1 MRGARLGKGTGGNG
15 DRGGPDAPVWT
26 GRRVRRIEDPKL
38 LRGRGTY
45 VDDIALEGTV
55 YVAFVRSPHA
65 HARVVRVDGSR
76 AQSSPGVLLVLTAA
90 DLALGGVPA
99 EGLRGAKLALHPV
112 LASGVV
118 RYVGE
123 PVAAVVARSRAE
135 AEDAASLVEV
145 TYEPLEPVTDP
156 LRALEGNL
164 LVHPELGTNVVYR
177 RQVRAGDPDGAF
189 GRAERVVRATIRQ
202 QRVAGIP
209 LETRGVVAAWDGA
222 RGTLTVWSSTQVPHD
237 LRDALAQALEL
248 PVSRVR
254 VVAPD
259 VGGGFG
265 VKLNTYPEEVLVAHL
280 SQRVQR
286 PVKWVETRREN
297 LLATAQGRSQA
308 GEFEVACDA
317 RGRVLALRARLV
329 ADVGAYTLSTTVDV
343 PALTVR
349 VLTGPY
355 AIENVQAEVVEVF
368 THKTPTGAY
377 RGAGRPEATF
387 YLERLMDLVAAELGL
402 DPAAVRRRNLLPK
415 SAFPYRAPTGARYDS
430 GDYRRALRVLLD
442 RSGYRQLRR
451 QQAEFRRRGRY
462 LGIGLSCYVEVCTF
476 GWETARVRVLPD
488 GSAVVLTGTSP
499 HGQGG
504 ATGLAQIVADRLGIP
519 PDRVEVVHGDTLAV
533 PAGQGTA
540 GSRTLVV
547 GGSAVLRAA
556 EKVRRKLLRV
566 AAHLLEASPKDLVL
580 RDGKIAVRG
589 AVDRAVTVAQVAE
602 AAYQP
607 GRLPQGVGPGLEE
620 EGTFVVEQATAPF
633 GAHLCVVEVDPETG
647 AVQVQR
653 YVSVDDC
660 GVVVNPLLVEGQ
672 IQGGIVQA
680 MGQALLEEVVYDP
693 AGQPLTGSLADY
705 PLPRAVHAPAVEMH
719 RTVTPSPTNPLG
731 AKGVGEAGT
740 IGATP
745 AFVNAVLDA
754 LRPFG
759 VRHLDTPLR
768 AERVWRAIQEA
779 RAGRRPD

>member
-1 MRGARLGKGTGGNG
+1 MAEGEQW
-15 DRGGPDAPVWT
+15 V
-26 GRRVRRIEDPKL
+26 GRRLRRVEDPKL
-38 LRGRGTY
+38 LQGRGAF
-45 VDDIALEGTV
+45 VEDVALDGTLH
-55 YVAFVRSPHA
+55 VALVRSPHA
-65 HARVVRVDGSR
+65 HARVVAVDTRS
-76 AQSSPGVLLVLTAA
+76 AAEANGVVEVLTGP
-90 DLALGGVPA
+90 DLDLPGVPA

-112 LASGVV
+112 LARGVV

-123 PVAAVVARSRAE
+123 PVVAVVANTRAQ
-135 AEDAASLVEV
+135 AEDAAAAVEV
-145 TYEPLEPVTDP
+145 RYEPLEAVTDP
-156 LRALEGNL
+156 TQALGGRV
-164 LVHPELGTNVVYR
+164 LVHPELQTNVAYR

-189 GRAERVVRATIRQ
+189 ARAHRVVEATIRQ
-202 QRVAGIP
+202 QRVAAIP
-209 LETRGVVAAWDGA
+209 LEPRAVLASWDGA
-222 RGTLTVWSSTQVPHD
+222 RGLLTVWSSTQVPHD
-237 LRDALAQALEL
+237 LRDALADILGL
-248 PVSRVR
+248 RVNQIR

-265 VKLNTYPEEVLVAHL
+265 AKLNTYPEEVLVAYL
-280 SQRVQR
+280 SRRLRR

-297 LLATAQGRSQA
+297 LVATAQGRSQT
-308 GEFEVACDA
+308 GRFEVACDA
-317 RGRVLALRARLV
+317 QGRVLALRAHLL
-329 ADVGAYTLSTTVDV
+329 ADIGAYTLSTTVDI

-355 AIENVQAEVVEVF
+355 AIEHVQAEVVEVY

-402 DPAAVRRRNLLPK
+402 DPAVVRRRNLLPK
-415 SAFPYRAPTGARYDS
+415 SAFPYKAPTGARYDS

-442 RSGYRQLRR
+442 RAGYAELRR
-451 QQAEFRRRGRY
+451 QQAAERRRGRY
-462 LGIGLSCYVEVCTF
+462 LGIGLSCYVEVCTY
-476 GWETARVRVLPD
+476 GWETARVRVAPD
-488 GSAVVLTGTSP
+488 GSAVVFTGTSP

-504 ATGLAQIVADRLGIP
+504 ATGFAQIVADRLGIP
-519 PDRVEVVHGDTLAV
+519 PDRVHVVHGDTLAI
-533 PAGQGTA
+533 PSGMGTA

-556 EKVRRKLLRV
+556 EKVRRKMLRV
-566 AAHLLEASPKDLVL
+566 AAHLLEASPRDVEL
-580 RDGKIAVRG
+580 RDGKVAVRG
-589 AVDRAVTVAQVAE
+589 SDRAVTLQEVAE
-602 AAYQP
+602 AAYQAS
-607 GRLPQGVGPGLEE
+607 RLPDGLSPGLEE
-620 EGTFVVEQATAPF
+620 EGSFVVEQATAPF

-647 AVQVQR
+647 QVRVLR

-693 AGQPLTGSLADY
+693 AGQPLTVTLADY
-705 PLPRAVHAPAVEMH
+705 PVPRAVHAPAVEMH

-745 AFVNAVLDA
+745 ALANAVLDA

-759 VRHLDTPLR
+759 IRHLDTPLR
-768 AERVWRAIQEA
+768 AERIWRAIRESQA
-779 RAGRRPD
+779 VTRP

>member
-1 MRGARLGKGTGGNG
+1 MTEGTQ
-15 DRGGPDAPVWT
+15 WM
-26 GRRVRRIEDPKL
+26 GRRLRRVEDPKL
-38 LRGRGTY
+38 VQGRGAF
-45 VDDIALEGTV
+45 VEDVALDGTLH
-55 YVAFVRSPHA
+55 VALVRSPHA
-65 HARVVRVDGSR
+65 HARVVAVDTRSA
-76 AQSSPGVLLVLTAA
+76 AQLAGVVEVLTGE
-90 DLALGGVPA
+90 DLDLPGVPA

-112 LASGVV
+112 LARGTV

-123 PVAAVVARSRAE
+123 PVAAVVATTRAQ
-135 AEDAASLVEV
+135 AEDAAAAVEV
-145 TYEPLEPVTDP
+145 SYEPLEAVTDP
-156 LRALEGNL
+156 AQALEGRV
-164 LVHPELGTNVVYR
+164 LVHPELQTNVAYR

-189 GRAERVVRATIRQ
+189 ARAHRVVQATIRQ
-202 QRVAGIP
+202 QRVAAIP
-209 LETRGVVAAWDGA
+209 LEPRAVLASWDGA
-222 RGTLTVWSSTQVPHD
+222 RGLLTVWSSTQVPHD
-237 LRDALAQALEL
+237 LRDALADILGL
-248 PVSRVR
+248 RVNQIR

-265 VKLNTYPEEVLVAHL
+265 AKLNTYPEEVLVAYL
-280 SQRVQR
+280 SRRLRR

-297 LLATAQGRSQA
+297 LVATAQGRSQT
-308 GEFEVACDA
+308 GRFEVACDA
-317 RGRVLALRARLV
+317 QGRVLALRAHLL
-329 ADVGAYTLSTTVDV
+329 ADIGAYTLSTTVDI

-355 AIENVQAEVVEVF
+355 AIEHVQAEVVEVY

-402 DPAAVRRRNLLPK
+402 DPAVVRRRNLLPK
-415 SAFPYRAPTGARYDS
+415 GAFPYKAPTGARYDS
-430 GDYRRALRVLLD
+430 GDYRRALRVLLE
-442 RSGYRQLRR
+442 RAGYAELRR
-451 QQAEFRRRGRY
+451 QQAEERARGRY
-462 LGIGLSCYVEVCTF
+462 LGIGLSCYVEVCTY
-476 GWETARVRVLPD
+476 GWETARVRVAPD

-504 ATGLAQIVADRLGIP
+504 ATGFAQIVADRLGIP
-519 PDRVEVVHGDTLAV
+519 PDRVHVISGDTLAI
-533 PAGQGTA
+533 PSGMGTA

-556 EKVRRKLLRV
+556 EKVRRKMLRV
-566 AAHLLEASPKDLVL
+566 AAHLLEASPRDVEL
-580 RDGKIAVRG
+580 RDGKVAVRG
-589 AVDRAVTVAQVAE
+589 SDRAVTVEEVAE
-602 AAYQP
+602 AAYQAN
-607 GRLPQGVGPGLEE
+607 RLPSGLSPGLDE
-620 EGTFVVEQATAPF
+620 EGSFVVEQATAPF

-647 AVQVQR
+647 QVRVLR

-680 MGQALLEEVVYDP
+680 MGQALMEEVVYDA
-693 AGQPLTGSLADY
+693 AGQPLTVTLADY
-705 PLPRAVHAPAVEMH
+705 PVPRAVHAPAVEMH

-745 AFVNAVLDA
+745 AFANAVLDA

-768 AERVWRAIQEA
+768 AERIWRAIRESQA
-779 RAGRRPD
+779 VTRP

>member
-1 MRGARLGKGTGGNG
+1 MAEGTQ
-15 DRGGPDAPVWT
+15 WM
-26 GRRVRRIEDPKL
+26 GRRLRRVEDPKL
-38 LRGRGTY
+38 LQGRGAF
-45 VDDIALEGTV
+45 VEDVALDGTLH
-55 YVAFVRSPHA
+55 VALVRSPHA
-65 HARVVRVDGSR
+65 HARVVTVDTRSAER
-76 AQSSPGVLLVLTAA
+76 AAGVVEVLAGEDV
-90 DLALGGVPA
+90 DLPGVPA

-112 LASGVV
+112 LARGTV

-123 PVAAVVARSRAE
+123 PVAAVVATTRAH
-135 AEDAASLVEV
+135 AEDAAAAVEV
-145 TYEPLEPVTDP
+145 SYEPLEAVTDP
-156 LRALEGNL
+156 AQALEGRV
-164 LVHPELGTNVVYR
+164 LVHPELHTNVAYR
-177 RQVRAGDPDGAF
+177 RQVRAGDPDGALA
-189 GRAERVVRATIRQ
+189 RAHRVVQATIRQ
-202 QRVAGIP
+202 QRVAAIP
-209 LETRGVVAAWDGA
+209 LEPRAVLASWDGA
-222 RGTLTVWSSTQVPHD
+222 RGLLTVWSSTQVPHD
-237 LRDALAQALEL
+237 LRDALADVLGLRLNQI
-248 PVSRVR
+248 R
-254 VVAPD
+254 VVAAD

-265 VKLNTYPEEVLVAHL
+265 AKLNTYPEEVLVAYL
-280 SQRVQR
+280 SRRLRR

-297 LLATAQGRSQA
+297 LLATAQGRSQT
-308 GEFEVACDA
+308 GRFEVACDA
-317 RGRVLALRARLV
+317 RGRVLALRAHLL
-329 ADVGAYTLSTTVDV
+329 ADIGAYTLSTTVDI

-355 AIENVQAEVVEVF
+355 AIEHVQAEVVEVY

-402 DPAAVRRRNLLPK
+402 DPAVVRRRNLLPK
-415 SAFPYRAPTGARYDS
+415 SAFPYKAPTGARYDT

-442 RSGYRQLRR
+442 RAGYAELRR
-451 QQAEFRRRGRY
+451 RQAEERARGRY
-462 LGIGLSCYVEVCTF
+462 LGIGLSCYVEVCTY
-476 GWETARVRVLPD
+476 GWETARVRVAPD

-504 ATGLAQIVADRLGIP
+504 ATGFAQIVADRLGIP
-519 PDRVEVVHGDTLAV
+519 PDRVHVISGDTLAI
-533 PAGQGTA
+533 PSGMGTA

-556 EKVRRKLLRV
+556 EKVRRKMLRV
-566 AAHLLEASPKDLVL
+566 AAHLLEASPRDVEL
-580 RDGKIAVRG
+580 RDGKVAVRG
-589 AVDRAVTVAQVAE
+589 SDRAVTVEEVAE
-602 AAYQP
+602 AAYQAS
-607 GRLPQGVGPGLEE
+607 RLPSGLSPGLDE
-620 EGTFVVEQATAPF
+620 EGSFVVEQATAPF

-647 AVQVQR
+647 QVRVLR

-680 MGQALLEEVVYDP
+680 MGQALMEEVVYDA
-693 AGQPLTGSLADY
+693 AGQPLTVTLADY
-705 PLPRAVHAPAVEMH
+705 PVPRAAHAPAVEMH

-745 AFVNAVLDA
+745 AFANAVLDA

-768 AERVWRAIQEA
+768 AERIWRAVRESQTVT
-779 RAGRRPD
+779 RP

>member
-1 MRGARLGKGTGGNG
+1 MAEGTQ
-15 DRGGPDAPVWT
+15 WM
-26 GRRVRRIEDPKL
+26 GRRLRRVEDPKL
-38 LRGRGTY
+38 LQGRGAF
-45 VDDIALEGTV
+45 VEDVALDGTLH
-55 YVAFVRSPHA
+55 VALVRSPHA
-65 HARVVRVDGSR
+65 HARVVTVDTRSAERV
-76 AQSSPGVLLVLTAA
+76 AGVVEVLTGEDV
-90 DLALGGVPA
+90 DLPGVPA

-112 LASGVV
+112 LARGTV

-123 PVAAVVARSRAE
+123 PVAAVVATTRAQ
-135 AEDAASLVEV
+135 AEDAAAAVEV
-145 TYEPLEPVTDP
+145 SYEPLEAVTDP
-156 LRALEGNL
+156 AQALEGRV
-164 LVHPELGTNVVYR
+164 LVHPELHTNVAYR
-177 RQVRAGDPDGAF
+177 RQVRAGDPDGALA
-189 GRAERVVRATIRQ
+189 RAHRVVQATIRQ
-202 QRVAGIP
+202 QRVAAIP
-209 LETRGVVAAWDGA
+209 LEPRAVLASWDGA
-222 RGTLTVWSSTQVPHD
+222 RGLLTVWSSTQVPHD
-237 LRDALAQALEL
+237 LRDALADVLGLRLNQI
-248 PVSRVR
+248 R

-265 VKLNTYPEEVLVAHL
+265 AKLNTYPEEVLVAYL
-280 SQRVQR
+280 SRRLRR

-297 LLATAQGRSQA
+297 LLATAQGRSQT
-308 GEFEVACDA
+308 GRFEVACDA
-317 RGRVLALRARLV
+317 RGRVLALRAHLL
-329 ADVGAYTLSTTVDV
+329 ADIGAYTLSTTVDI

-355 AIENVQAEVVEVF
+355 AIEHVQAEVVEVY

-402 DPAAVRRRNLLPK
+402 DPAVVRRRNLLPK
-415 SAFPYRAPTGARYDS
+415 SAFPYKAPTGARYDT

-442 RSGYRQLRR
+442 RAGYAELRR
-451 QQAEFRRRGRY
+451 RQAEERARGRY
-462 LGIGLSCYVEVCTF
+462 LGIGLSCYVEVCTY
-476 GWETARVRVLPD
+476 GWETARVRVAPD

-504 ATGLAQIVADRLGIP
+504 ATGFAQIVADRLGIP
-519 PDRVEVVHGDTLAV
+519 PDRVHVISGDTLAI
-533 PAGQGTA
+533 PSGMGTA

-556 EKVRRKLLRV
+556 EKVRRKMLRV
-566 AAHLLEASPKDLVL
+566 AAHLLEASPRDVEL
-580 RDGKIAVRG
+580 RDGKVAVRG
-589 AVDRAVTVAQVAE
+589 SDRAVTVEEVAE
-602 AAYQP
+602 AAYQAN
-607 GRLPQGVGPGLEE
+607 RLPSGLSPGLDE
-620 EGTFVVEQATAPF
+620 EGSFVVEQATAPF

-647 AVQVQR
+647 QVRVLR

-680 MGQALLEEVVYDP
+680 MGQALMEEVVYDA
-693 AGQPLTGSLADY
+693 AGQPLTVTLADY
-705 PLPRAVHAPAVEMH
+705 PVPRAAHAPAVEMH

-745 AFVNAVLDA
+745 AFANAVLDA

-768 AERVWRAIQEA
+768 AERIWRAVRESQTVT
-779 RAGRRPD
+779 RP

>member
-1 MRGARLGKGTGGNG
+1 M
-15 DRGGPDAPVWT
+15 
-26 GRRVRRIEDPKL
+26 GRRLRRVEDPKL
-38 LRGRGTY
+38 LQGRGAF
-45 VDDIALEGTV
+45 VEDVALDGTLH
-55 YVAFVRSPHA
+55 VALVRSPHA
-65 HARVVRVDGSR
+65 HARVVAVDTRSA
-76 AQSSPGVLLVLTAA
+76 AQLAGVVEVLTGE
-90 DLALGGVPA
+90 DLDLPGVPA

-112 LASGVV
+112 LARGTV

-123 PVAAVVARSRAE
+123 PVAAVVATTRAQ
-135 AEDAASLVEV
+135 AEDAAAAVEV
-145 TYEPLEPVTDP
+145 SYEPLEAVTDP
-156 LRALEGNL
+156 AQALEGRV
-164 LVHPELGTNVVYR
+164 LVHPELQTNVAYR

-189 GRAERVVRATIRQ
+189 ARAHRVVQATIRQ
-202 QRVAGIP
+202 QRVAAIP
-209 LETRGVVAAWDGA
+209 LEPRAVLASWDGA
-222 RGTLTVWSSTQVPHD
+222 RGLLTVWSSTQVPHD
-237 LRDALAQALEL
+237 LRDALADILGL
-248 PVSRVR
+248 RVNQIR

-265 VKLNTYPEEVLVAHL
+265 AKLNTYPEEVLVAYL
-280 SQRVQR
+280 SRRLRR

-297 LLATAQGRSQA
+297 LVATAQGRSQT
-308 GEFEVACDA
+308 GRFEVACDA
-317 RGRVLALRARLV
+317 QGRVLALRAHLL
-329 ADVGAYTLSTTVDV
+329 ADIGAYTLSTTVDI

-355 AIENVQAEVVEVF
+355 AIEHVQAEVVEVY

-402 DPAAVRRRNLLPK
+402 DPAVVRRRNLLPK
-415 SAFPYRAPTGARYDS
+415 GAFPYKAPTGARYDS
-430 GDYRRALRVLLD
+430 GDYRRALRVLLE
-442 RSGYRQLRR
+442 RAGYAELRR
-451 QQAEFRRRGRY
+451 QQAEERARGRY
-462 LGIGLSCYVEVCTF
+462 LGIGLSCYVEVCTY
-476 GWETARVRVLPD
+476 GWETARVRVAPD

-504 ATGLAQIVADRLGIP
+504 ATGFAQIVADRLGIP
-519 PDRVEVVHGDTLAV
+519 PDRVHVISGDTLAI
-533 PAGQGTA
+533 PSGMGTA

-556 EKVRRKLLRV
+556 EKVRRKMLRV
-566 AAHLLEASPKDLVL
+566 AAHLLEASPRDVEL
-580 RDGKIAVRG
+580 RDGKVAVRG
-589 AVDRAVTVAQVAE
+589 SDRAVTVEEVAE
-602 AAYQP
+602 AAYQAN
-607 GRLPQGVGPGLEE
+607 RLPSGLSPGLDE
-620 EGTFVVEQATAPF
+620 EGSFVVEQATAPF

-647 AVQVQR
+647 QVRVLR

-680 MGQALLEEVVYDP
+680 MGQALMEEVVYDA
-693 AGQPLTGSLADY
+693 AGQPLTVTLADY
-705 PLPRAVHAPAVEMH
+705 PVPRAVHAPAVEMH

-745 AFVNAVLDA
+745 AFANAVLDA

-768 AERVWRAIQEA
+768 AERIWRAIRESQA
-779 RAGRRPD
+779 VTRP

>member
-1 MRGARLGKGTGGNG
+1 MAEQTL
-15 DRGGPDAPVWT
+15 WT
-26 GRRVRRIEDPKL
+26 GRRVRRVEDPKL
-38 LRGRGTY
+38 LQGRGTY
-45 VDDIALEGTV
+45 VDDLAPEGTLH
-55 YVAFVRSPHA
+55 VAVVRSPHP
-65 HARVVRVDGSR
+65 HARVVRVDVQR
-76 AQSSPGVLLVLTAA
+76 AQSSPGVVAVVTAQ
-90 DLALGGVPA
+90 DLPVRGVPA
-99 EGLRGAKLALHPV
+99 EGLRGAKLAVHPV
-112 LASGVV
+112 LAAEVV

-123 PVAAVVARSRAE
+123 PVAAVVATSRAQ
-135 AEDAASLVEV
+135 AEDAALLVDV
-145 TYEPLEPVTDP
+145 QYEPLEPVTDP
-156 LRALEGNL
+156 FRALEGAPF
-164 LVHPELGTNVVYR
+164 VHPELGTNVVYR
-177 RQVRAGDPDGAF
+177 RQVRAGDPDAALAQAH
-189 GRAERVVRATIRQ
+189 RIVRATIRQ

-209 LETRGVVAAWDGA
+209 MEPRGVLAAWDGA
-222 RGTLTVWSSTQVPHD
+222 RGMLTVWSSTQVPHD
-237 LRDALAQALEL
+237 LRDALAEALGL
-248 PVSRVR
+248 PVNRVR

-265 VKLNTYPEEVLVAHL
+265 VKLNTYPEEILVALLCRQLH
-280 SQRVQR
+280 R
-286 PVKWVETRREN
+286 PVKWVQTRRED
-297 LLATAQGRSQA
+297 LLSTAQGRSQV
-308 GEFEVACDA
+308 GEFEVACDPQ
-317 RGRVLALRARLV
+317 GRVLALRARLV

-343 PALTVR
+343 PTLTVR

-355 AIENVQAEVVEVF
+355 AIQNVQAEVVEVF

-387 YLERLMDLVAAELGL
+387 YLERLMDLVAAELNL
-402 DPAAVRRRNLLPK
+402 DPAVVRRRNLLPK

-430 GDYRRALRVLLD
+430 GDYRKALRVLLE
-442 RSGYRQLRR
+442 RAGYRELRR
-451 QQAEFRRRGRY
+451 EQARARAEGRY

-504 ATGLAQIVADRLGIP
+504 ATGLAQVVADRLGIP
-519 PDRVEVVHGDTLAV
+519 PDRVEVVHGDTLTV
-533 PAGQGTA
+533 PTGMGTA

-547 GGSAVLRAA
+547 GGSAALRAA
-556 EKVRRKLLRV
+556 EKVRRKMFRV
-566 AAHLLEASPKDLVL
+566 AARLLEASPRDLEL
-580 RDGKIAVRG
+580 RDGRIAVRG
-589 AVDRAVTVAQVAE
+589 TPDRAVTVAEVAE
-602 AAYQP
+602 AAYQA
-607 GRLPQGVGPGLEE
+607 GRLPDGLSPGLEE

-647 AVQVQR
+647 QVRVLR

-693 AGQPLTGSLADY
+693 SGQPLTTTLADY
-705 PLPRAVHAPAVEMH
+705 PVPRAVDAPAVEMH

-745 AFVNAVLDA
+745 AFVNAVVDA

-759 VRHLDTPLR
+759 VRHLDTSLR
-768 AERVWRAIQEA
+768 PERIWRAIQQA
-779 RAGRRPD
+779 RRSG

>member
-1 MRGARLGKGTGGNG
+1 MAEGTQ
-15 DRGGPDAPVWT
+15 WM
-26 GRRVRRIEDPKL
+26 GRRLRRVEDPKL
-38 LRGRGTY
+38 LQGRGAF
-45 VDDIALEGTV
+45 VEDVALGGTLH
-55 YVAFVRSPHA
+55 VALVRSPHA
-65 HARVVRVDGSR
+65 HARVVAVDTRS
-76 AQSSPGVLLVLTAA
+76 AANVAGVVEVLTGE
-90 DLALGGVPA
+90 DLDLPGVPA

-112 LASGVV
+112 LARGTV

-123 PVAAVVARSRAE
+123 PVAAVVATTRAQ
-135 AEDAASLVEV
+135 AEDAAAAVEV
-145 TYEPLEPVTDP
+145 SYEPLEAVTDP
-156 LRALEGNL
+156 AQALKGRV
-164 LVHPELGTNVVYR
+164 LVHPELQTNVAYR

-189 GRAERVVRATIRQ
+189 ARAHRVVQATIRQ
-202 QRVAGIP
+202 QRVAAIP
-209 LETRGVVAAWDGA
+209 LEPRAVLASWDGA
-222 RGTLTVWSSTQVPHD
+222 RGLLTVWSSTQVPHD
-237 LRDALAQALEL
+237 LRDALADILGL
-248 PVSRVR
+248 RVNQIR

-265 VKLNTYPEEVLVAHL
+265 AKLNTYPEEVLVAYL
-280 SQRVQR
+280 SRRLRR

-297 LLATAQGRSQA
+297 LVATAQGRSQT
-308 GEFEVACDA
+308 GRFEVACDA
-317 RGRVLALRARLV
+317 QGRVLALRAHLL
-329 ADVGAYTLSTTVDV
+329 ADIGAYTLSTTVDI

-355 AIENVQAEVVEVF
+355 AIEHVQAEVVEVY

-402 DPAAVRRRNLLPK
+402 DPAVVRRRNLLPK
-415 SAFPYRAPTGARYDS
+415 GAFPYKAPTGARYDS
-430 GDYRRALRVLLD
+430 GDYRRALRVLLE
-442 RSGYRQLRR
+442 RAGYAELRR
-451 QQAEFRRRGRY
+451 QQAEERARGRY
-462 LGIGLSCYVEVCTF
+462 LGIGLSCYVEVCTY
-476 GWETARVRVLPD
+476 GWETARVRVAPD

-504 ATGLAQIVADRLGIP
+504 ATGFAQIVADRLGIP
-519 PDRVEVVHGDTLAV
+519 PDRVHVVSGDTLAV
-533 PAGQGTA
+533 PSGMGTA

-556 EKVRRKLLRV
+556 EKVRRKMLRV
-566 AAHLLEASPKDLVL
+566 AAHLLEASPRDVEL
-580 RDGKIAVRG
+580 RDGKVAVRG
-589 AVDRAVTVAQVAE
+589 SDRAVTVEEVAE
-602 AAYQP
+602 AAYQAS
-607 GRLPQGVGPGLEE
+607 RLPSGLSPGLDE
-620 EGTFVVEQATAPF
+620 EGSFVVEQATAPF

-647 AVQVQR
+647 QVRVLR

-680 MGQALLEEVVYDP
+680 MGQALMEEVVYDA
-693 AGQPLTGSLADY
+693 AGQPLTVTLADY
-705 PLPRAVHAPAVEMH
+705 PVPRAVHAPAVEMH
-719 RTVTPSPTNPLG
+719 RTVTPSPANPLG

-745 AFVNAVLDA
+745 AFANAVLDA

-768 AERVWRAIQEA
+768 AERIWRAIRESQA
-779 RAGRRPD
+779 VTRP

>member
-1 MRGARLGKGTGGNG
+1 MTEGTQ
-15 DRGGPDAPVWT
+15 WM
-26 GRRVRRIEDPKL
+26 GRRLRRVEDPKL
-38 LRGRGTY
+38 LQGRGAF
-45 VDDIALEGTV
+45 VEDVALDGTLH
-55 YVAFVRSPHA
+55 VALVRSPHA
-65 HARVVRVDGSR
+65 HARVVAVDTRSA
-76 AQSSPGVLLVLTAA
+76 AQLAGVVEVLTGE
-90 DLALGGVPA
+90 DLDLPGVPA

-112 LASGVV
+112 LARGTV

-123 PVAAVVARSRAE
+123 PVAAVVATTRAQ
-135 AEDAASLVEV
+135 AEDAAAAVEV
-145 TYEPLEPVTDP
+145 SYEPLEAVTDP
-156 LRALEGNL
+156 AQALEGRV
-164 LVHPELGTNVVYR
+164 LVHPELQTNVAYR

-189 GRAERVVRATIRQ
+189 ARAHRVVQATIRQ
-202 QRVAGIP
+202 QRVAAIP
-209 LETRGVVAAWDGA
+209 LEPRAVLASWDGA
-222 RGTLTVWSSTQVPHD
+222 RGLLTVWSSTQVPHD
-237 LRDALAQALEL
+237 LRDALADILGL
-248 PVSRVR
+248 RVNQIR

-265 VKLNTYPEEVLVAHL
+265 AKLNTYPEEVLVAYL
-280 SQRVQR
+280 SRRLRR

-297 LLATAQGRSQA
+297 LVATAQGRSQT
-308 GEFEVACDA
+308 GRFEVACDA
-317 RGRVLALRARLV
+317 QGRVLALRAHLL
-329 ADVGAYTLSTTVDV
+329 ADIGAYTLSTTVDI

-355 AIENVQAEVVEVF
+355 AIEHVQAEVVEVY

-402 DPAAVRRRNLLPK
+402 DPAVVRRRNLLPK
-415 SAFPYRAPTGARYDS
+415 GAFPYKAPTGARYDS
-430 GDYRRALRVLLD
+430 GDYRRALRVLLE
-442 RSGYRQLRR
+442 RAGYAELRR
-451 QQAEFRRRGRY
+451 QQAEERARGRY
-462 LGIGLSCYVEVCTF
+462 LGIGLSCYVEVCTY
-476 GWETARVRVLPD
+476 GWETARVRVAPD

-504 ATGLAQIVADRLGIP
+504 ATGFAQIVADRLGIP
-519 PDRVEVVHGDTLAV
+519 PDRVHVISGDTLAI
-533 PAGQGTA
+533 PSGMGTA

-556 EKVRRKLLRV
+556 EKVRRKMLRV
-566 AAHLLEASPKDLVL
+566 AAHLLEASPRDVEL
-580 RDGKIAVRG
+580 RDGKVAVRG
-589 AVDRAVTVAQVAE
+589 SDRAVTVEEVAE
-602 AAYQP
+602 AAYQAN
-607 GRLPQGVGPGLEE
+607 RLPSGLSPGLDE
-620 EGTFVVEQATAPF
+620 EGSFVVEQATAPF

-647 AVQVQR
+647 QVRVLR

-680 MGQALLEEVVYDP
+680 MGQALMEEVVYDA
-693 AGQPLTGSLADY
+693 AGQPLTVTLADY
-705 PLPRAVHAPAVEMH
+705 PVPRAVHAPAVEMH

-745 AFVNAVLDA
+745 AFANAVLDA

-768 AERVWRAIQEA
+768 AERIWRAIRESQA
-779 RAGRRPD
+779 VTRP

>member
-1 MRGARLGKGTGGNG
+1 MAEQTL
-15 DRGGPDAPVWT
+15 WT
-26 GRRVRRIEDPKL
+26 GRRVRVEDPKL
-38 LRGRGTY
+38 LQGRGTY
-45 VDDIALEGTV
+45 VDDLAPEGTLH
-55 YVAFVRSPHA
+55 VAVVRSPHP
-65 HARVVRVDGSR
+65 HARVVRVDVQR
-76 AQSSPGVLLVLTAA
+76 AQSSPGVVAVVTAQ
-90 DLALGGVPA
+90 DLPVRGVPA
-99 EGLRGAKLALHPV
+99 EGLRGAKLAVHPV
-112 LASGVV
+112 LAAEVV

-123 PVAAVVARSRAE
+123 PVAAVVATSRAQ
-135 AEDAASLVEV
+135 AEDAALLVDV
-145 TYEPLEPVTDP
+145 QYEPLEPVTDP
-156 LRALEGNL
+156 FRALEGAPF
-164 LVHPELGTNVVYR
+164 VHPELGTNVVYR
-177 RQVRAGDPDGAF
+177 RQVRAGDPDAALAQAH
-189 GRAERVVRATIRQ
+189 RIVRATIRQ

-209 LETRGVVAAWDGA
+209 MEPRGVLAAWDGA
-222 RGTLTVWSSTQVPHD
+222 RGMLTVWSSTQVPHD
-237 LRDALAQALEL
+237 LRDALAEALGL
-248 PVSRVR
+248 PVNRVR

-265 VKLNTYPEEVLVAHL
+265 VKLNTYPEEILVALLCRQLH
-280 SQRVQR
+280 R
-286 PVKWVETRREN
+286 PVKWVQTRRED
-297 LLATAQGRSQA
+297 LLSTAQGRSQV
-308 GEFEVACDA
+308 GEFEVACDPQ
-317 RGRVLALRARLV
+317 GRVLALRARLV

-343 PALTVR
+343 PTLTVR

-355 AIENVQAEVVEVF
+355 AIQNVQAEVVEVF

-387 YLERLMDLVAAELGL
+387 YLERLMDLVAAELNL
-402 DPAAVRRRNLLPK
+402 DPAVVRRRNLLPK

-430 GDYRRALRVLLD
+430 GDYRKALRVLLE
-442 RSGYRQLRR
+442 RAGYRELRR
-451 QQAEFRRRGRY
+451 EQARARAEGRY

-504 ATGLAQIVADRLGIP
+504 ATGLAQVVADRLGIP
-519 PDRVEVVHGDTLAV
+519 PDRVEVVHGDTLTV
-533 PAGQGTA
+533 PTGMGTA

-547 GGSAVLRAA
+547 GGSAALRAA
-556 EKVRRKLLRV
+556 EKVRRKMFRV
-566 AAHLLEASPKDLVL
+566 AARLLEASPRDLEL
-580 RDGKIAVRG
+580 RDGRIAVRG
-589 AVDRAVTVAQVAE
+589 TPDRAVTVAEVAE
-602 AAYQP
+602 AAYQA
-607 GRLPQGVGPGLEE
+607 GRLPDGLSPGLEE

-647 AVQVQR
+647 QVRVLR

-693 AGQPLTGSLADY
+693 SGQPLTTTLADY
-705 PLPRAVHAPAVEMH
+705 PVPRAVDAPAVEMH

-745 AFVNAVLDA
+745 AFVNAVVDA

-759 VRHLDTPLR
+759 VRHLDTSLR
-768 AERVWRAIQEA
+768 PERIWRAIQQA
-779 RAGRRPD
+779 RRSG

>member
-1 MRGARLGKGTGGNG
+1 MAEGTQ
-15 DRGGPDAPVWT
+15 WM
-26 GRRVRRIEDPKL
+26 GRRLRRVEDPKL
-38 LRGRGTY
+38 LQGRGAF
-45 VDDIALEGTV
+45 VEDVALDGTLH
-55 YVAFVRSPHA
+55 VALVRSPHA
-65 HARVVRVDGSR
+65 HARVVTVDTRSAERV
-76 AQSSPGVLLVLTAA
+76 AGVVEVLTGEDV
-90 DLALGGVPA
+90 DLPGVPA

-112 LASGVV
+112 LARGTV

-123 PVAAVVARSRAE
+123 PVAAVVATTRAQ
-135 AEDAASLVEV
+135 AEDAAAAVEV
-145 TYEPLEPVTDP
+145 SYEPLEAVTDP
-156 LRALEGNL
+156 AQALEGRV
-164 LVHPELGTNVVYR
+164 LVHPELHTNVAYR
-177 RQVRAGDPDGAF
+177 RQVRAGDPDGALA
-189 GRAERVVRATIRQ
+189 RAHRVVQATIRQ
-202 QRVAGIP
+202 QRVAAIP
-209 LETRGVVAAWDGA
+209 LEPRAVLASWDGA
-222 RGTLTVWSSTQVPHD
+222 RGLLTVWSSTQVPHD
-237 LRDALAQALEL
+237 LRDALADVLGLRLNQI
-248 PVSRVR
+248 R

-265 VKLNTYPEEVLVAHL
+265 AKLNTYPEEVLVAYL
-280 SQRVQR
+280 SRRLRR

-297 LLATAQGRSQA
+297 LLATAQGRSQT
-308 GEFEVACDA
+308 GRFEVACDA
-317 RGRVLALRARLV
+317 RGRVLALRAHLL
-329 ADVGAYTLSTTVDV
+329 ADIGAYTLSTTVDI

-355 AIENVQAEVVEVF
+355 AIEHVQAEVVEVY

-402 DPAAVRRRNLLPK
+402 DPAVVRRRNLLPK
-415 SAFPYRAPTGARYDS
+415 SAFPYKAPTGARYDT

-442 RSGYRQLRR
+442 RAGYAELRR
-451 QQAEFRRRGRY
+451 RQAEERARGRY
-462 LGIGLSCYVEVCTF
+462 LGIGLSCYVEVCTY
-476 GWETARVRVLPD
+476 GWETARVRVAPD

-519 PDRVEVVHGDTLAV
+519 PDRVHVISGDTLAI
-533 PAGQGTA
+533 PSGMGTA

-556 EKVRRKLLRV
+556 EKVRRKMLRV
-566 AAHLLEASPKDLVL
+566 AAHLLEASPRDVEL
-580 RDGKIAVRG
+580 RDGKVAVRG
-589 AVDRAVTVAQVAE
+589 SDRAVTVEEVAE
-602 AAYQP
+602 AAYQAN
-607 GRLPQGVGPGLEE
+607 RLPSGLSPGLDE
-620 EGTFVVEQATAPF
+620 EGSFVVEQATAPF

-647 AVQVQR
+647 QVRVLR

-680 MGQALLEEVVYDP
+680 MGQALMEEVVYDA
-693 AGQPLTGSLADY
+693 AGQPLTVTLADY
-705 PLPRAVHAPAVEMH
+705 PVPRAAHAPAVEMH

-745 AFVNAVLDA
+745 AFANAVLDA

-768 AERVWRAIQEA
+768 AERIWRAVRESQTVT
-779 RAGRRPD
+779 RP

>member
-1 MRGARLGKGTGGNG
+1 MAEGTQ
-15 DRGGPDAPVWT
+15 WM
-26 GRRVRRIEDPKL
+26 GRRLRRVEDPKL
-38 LRGRGTY
+38 LQGRGAF
-45 VDDIALEGTV
+45 VEDVALDATLH
-55 YVAFVRSPHA
+55 VALVRSPHA
-65 HARVVRVDGSR
+65 HARVVAVDTRS
-76 AQSSPGVLLVLTAA
+76 AAKVAGVVEVLTGE
-90 DLALGGVPA
+90 DLDLPGVPA
-99 EGLRGAKLALHPV
+99 EGLRGARLAPHPV
-112 LASGVV
+112 LARDVV

-123 PVAAVVARSRAE
+123 PVAAVVAATRAQ
-135 AEDAASLVEV
+135 AEDAAALVEV
-145 TYEPLEPVTDP
+145 HYDPLAAVTDP
-156 LRALEGNL
+156 HVALQDRV
-164 LVHPELGTNVVYR
+164 LVHPDLHSNVAYR
-177 RQVRAGDPDGAF
+177 RQVRAGDPEAAF
-189 GRAERVVRATIRQ
+189 ARAHRVVRATIRQ
-202 QRVAGIP
+202 QRVAAVP
-209 LETRGVVAAWDGA
+209 MEPRGVLGWWDGA
-222 RGTLTVWSSTQVPHD
+222 RGMLTVWSSTQVPHD
-237 LRDALAQALEL
+237 LRDALAEVLGLSGNQI
-248 PVSRVR
+248 R

-265 VKLNTYPEEVLVAHL
+265 AKLNIYPEEVLVAHL
-280 SQRVQR
+280 SRALRR

-297 LLATAQGRSQA
+297 LVATAQGRSQV
-308 GEFEVACDA
+308 GEFELACDA

-329 ADVGAYTLSTTVDV
+329 ADIGAYTLSTTVDV

-355 AIENVQAEVVEVF
+355 AVEHVQAEVVEVY

-387 YLERLMDLVAAELGL
+387 YLERLMDLVAAELDL
-402 DPAAVRRRNLLPK
+402 DPAVVRRRNLLPK
-415 SAFPYRAPTGARYDS
+415 SVFPYKAPTGARYDS

-442 RSGYRQLRR
+442 RAGYRELRR
-451 QQAEFRRRGRY
+451 QQAQERLRGRY

-476 GWETARVRVLPD
+476 GWETARVRVGPD
-488 GSAVVLTGTSP
+488 GSVVVFTGTSP

-504 ATGLAQIVADRLGIP
+504 ATGFAQIVADRLGIP
-519 PDRVEVVHGDTLAV
+519 PDRVHVISGDTLAI
-533 PAGQGTA
+533 PSGMGTA

-556 EKVRRKLLRV
+556 EKVRRKMLRV
-566 AAHLLEASPKDLVL
+566 AAHLLEASPRDVEL
-580 RDGKIAVRG
+580 RDGKVAVRG
-589 AVDRAVTVAQVAE
+589 SDRAVTVEEVAE
-602 AAYQP
+602 AAYQAN
-607 GRLPQGVGPGLEE
+607 RLPSGLSPGLDE
-620 EGTFVVEQATAPF
+620 EGSFVVEQATAPF

-647 AVQVQR
+647 QVRVLR

-680 MGQALLEEVVYDP
+680 MGQALLEEVVYEP
-693 AGQPLTGSLADY
+693 SGQPLTASLADY

-745 AFVNAVLDA
+745 AFANAVVDA

-759 VRHLDTPLR
+759 VLHLDTPLLP
-768 AERVWRAIQEA
+768 ERIWRAVREA
-779 RAGRRPD
+779 RGHR

>member
-1 MRGARLGKGTGGNG
+1 MAEQTL
-15 DRGGPDAPVWT
+15 WT
-26 GRRVRRIEDPKL
+26 GRRVRRVEDPKL

-45 VDDIALEGTV
+45 VDDLAPEGTLH
-55 YVAFVRSPHA
+55 VAVVRSPHP
-65 HARVVRVDGSR
+65 HARVVRVDVQR
-76 AQSSPGVLLVLTAA
+76 AQSSPGVVAVVTAQ
-90 DLALGGVPA
+90 DLPVRGVPA
-99 EGLRGAKLALHPV
+99 EGLRGAKLAVHPV
-112 LASGVV
+112 LAADVV

-123 PVAAVVARSRAE
+123 PVAAVVATSRAQ
-135 AEDAASLVEV
+135 AEDAALLVDV
-145 TYEPLEPVTDP
+145 QYEPLEPVADP
-156 LRALEGNL
+156 FRALEGATF
-164 LVHPELGTNVVYR
+164 VHPELGTNVVYR
-177 RQVRAGDPDGAF
+177 RQVRAGDPDAAF
-189 GRAERVVRATIRQ
+189 AQAHRIVRATIRQ

-209 LETRGVVAAWDGA
+209 MEPRGVLAAWDGA
-222 RGTLTVWSSTQVPHD
+222 RGMLTVWSSTQVPHD
-237 LRDALAQALEL
+237 LRDALAEALGL
-248 PVSRVR
+248 PVNRVR

-265 VKLNTYPEEVLVAHL
+265 VKLNTYPEEILVAHL
-280 SQRVQR
+280 CRQLHR
-286 PVKWVETRREN
+286 PVKWVQTRRED
-297 LLATAQGRSQA
+297 LLSTAQGRSQV
-308 GEFEVACDA
+308 GEFEVACDPQ
-317 RGRVLALRARLV
+317 GRVLALRARLV

-343 PALTVR
+343 PTLTVR

-355 AIENVQAEVVEVF
+355 AIQNVHAEVVEVF

-387 YLERLMDLVAAELGL
+387 YLERLMDLVAAELNL
-402 DPAAVRRRNLLPK
+402 DPAVVRRRNLLAK
-415 SAFPYRAPTGARYDS
+415 SAFPYRTPTGARYDS
-430 GDYRRALRVLLD
+430 GDYRKALRVLLE
-442 RSGYRQLRR
+442 RAGYRELRR
-451 QQAEFRRRGRY
+451 GQARARAEGRY

-504 ATGLAQIVADRLGIP
+504 ATGLAQVVADRLGIP
-519 PDRVEVVHGDTLAV
+519 PDRVEVVHGDTLTV
-533 PAGQGTA
+533 PTGMGTA

-547 GGSAVLRAA
+547 GGSAALRAA
-556 EKVRRKLLRV
+556 EKVRRKMFRV
-566 AAHLLEASPKDLVL
+566 AARLLEASPRDLEL
-580 RDGKIAVRG
+580 RDGRIAVRG
-589 AVDRAVTVAQVAE
+589 TPDRAVTVAEVAE
-602 AAYQP
+602 AAYQA
-607 GRLPQGVGPGLEE
+607 GRLPDGLSPGLEE

-647 AVQVQR
+647 QVRVLR

-693 AGQPLTGSLADY
+693 SGQPLTTTLADY
-705 PLPRAVHAPAVEMH
+705 PVPRAVDAPAVEMH

-768 AERVWRAIQEA
+768 PERIWRAIQQA
-779 RAGRRPD
+779 RRSG

>member
-1 MRGARLGKGTGGNG
+1 MAEQTL
-15 DRGGPDAPVWT
+15 WT
-26 GRRVRRIEDPKL
+26 GRRVRRVEDPKL
-38 LRGRGTY
+38 LQGRGTY
-45 VDDIALEGTV
+45 VDDLAPEGTLH
-55 YVAFVRSPHA
+55 VAVVRSPHP
-65 HARVVRVDGSR
+65 HARVVRVDVQR
-76 AQSSPGVLLVLTAA
+76 AQSSPGVVAVVTAQ
-90 DLALGGVPA
+90 DLPVRGVPA
-99 EGLRGAKLALHPV
+99 EGLRGAKLAVHPV
-112 LASGVV
+112 LAADVV

-123 PVAAVVARSRAE
+123 PVAAVVATSRAQ
-135 AEDAASLVEV
+135 AEDAALLVDV
-145 TYEPLEPVTDP
+145 QYEPLEPVADP
-156 LRALEGNL
+156 FRALEGAPF
-164 LVHPELGTNVVYR
+164 VHPELGTNVVYR
-177 RQVRAGDPDGAF
+177 RQVRAGDPDAAF
-189 GRAERVVRATIRQ
+189 AQAHRVVRATIRQ

-209 LETRGVVAAWDGA
+209 MEPRGVLAAWDGA
-222 RGTLTVWSSTQVPHD
+222 RGMLTVWSSTQVPHD
-237 LRDALAQALEL
+237 LRDALAEALGL
-248 PVSRVR
+248 PVNRVR

-265 VKLNTYPEEVLVAHL
+265 VKLNTYPEEILVAHL
-280 SQRVQR
+280 CRQLHR
-286 PVKWVETRREN
+286 PVKWVQTRRED
-297 LLATAQGRSQA
+297 LLSTAQGRSQV
-308 GEFEVACDA
+308 GEFEVACDPQ
-317 RGRVLALRARLV
+317 GRVLALRARLV

-343 PALTVR
+343 PTLTVR

-355 AIENVQAEVVEVF
+355 AIQNVQAEVVEVF

-387 YLERLMDLVAAELGL
+387 YLERLMDLVAAELNL
-402 DPAAVRRRNLLPK
+402 DPAVVRRRNLLAK
-415 SAFPYRAPTGARYDS
+415 SAFPYRTPTGARYDS
-430 GDYRRALRVLLD
+430 GDYRKALRVLLE
-442 RSGYRQLRR
+442 RAGYRELRR
-451 QQAEFRRRGRY
+451 EQARARAEGRY

-504 ATGLAQIVADRLGIP
+504 ATGLAQVVADRLGIP
-519 PDRVEVVHGDTLAV
+519 PDRVEVVHGDTLTV
-533 PAGQGTA
+533 PTGMGTA

-547 GGSAVLRAA
+547 GGSAALRAA
-556 EKVRRKLLRV
+556 EKVRRKMFRV
-566 AAHLLEASPKDLVL
+566 AARLLEASPRDLEL
-580 RDGKIAVRG
+580 RDGRIAVRG
-589 AVDRAVTVAQVAE
+589 TPDRAVTVAEVAE
-602 AAYQP
+602 AAYQA
-607 GRLPQGVGPGLEE
+607 GRLPDGLSPGLEE

-647 AVQVQR
+647 QVRVLR

-693 AGQPLTGSLADY
+693 SGQPLTTTLADY
-705 PLPRAVHAPAVEMH
+705 PLPRAVDAPAVEMH

-745 AFVNAVLDA
+745 AFVNAVVDA

-768 AERVWRAIQEA
+768 PERIWRAIQPA
-779 RAGRRPD
+779 RRSG